1 MKAEIEAF
9 QKGLNELVPDELMSI
24 FDENELEVSIFLLFL
39 MWEQTYFSQRLTY
52 NFVYSNSVIF
62 SY

>member
-24 FDENELEVSIFLLFL
+24 FDENELEVSTF
-39 MWEQTYFSQRLTY
+39 Y
-52 NFVYSNSVIF
+52 NF
-62 SY
+62 